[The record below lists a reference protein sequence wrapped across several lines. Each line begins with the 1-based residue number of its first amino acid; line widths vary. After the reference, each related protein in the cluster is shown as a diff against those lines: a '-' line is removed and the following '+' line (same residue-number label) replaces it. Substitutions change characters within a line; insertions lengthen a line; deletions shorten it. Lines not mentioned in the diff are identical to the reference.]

1 MAEKR
6 LTKETAEEFLVDE
19 KAVDLAAFTVLDDD
33 AAESLSKYKGYL
45 SLDGLTN
52 LGSTDLTSEGPS

>member
-19 KAVDLAAFTVLDDD
+19 KAVDLAAFRLV
-33 AAESLSKYKGYL
+33 
-45 SLDGLTN
+45 
-52 LGSTDLTSEGPS
+52 DLHDPMTRTPRKTSSRY